1 MPEES
6 EELMRLISSWA
17 LDQDDEKRDKIV
29 MTDYHEV
36 EKLTNALAIKW

>member
-6 EELMRLISSWA
+6 EELARLISSWA
-17 LDQDDEKRDKIV
+17 LDQDGEERDRIV
-29 MTDYHEV
+29 LTDYHEV